1 MTEIEIKLLKV
12 ANQMLKNMEDCK
24 KLETSKLKLK
34 MIEQYMDSENGD
46 FREYC
51 DKMFGKKGMEK
62 MKYNV
67 YKEIFELGLQ
77 KLA

>member
-1 MTEIEIKLLKV
+1 MTDNVEINLLAV
-12 ANQMLKNMEDCK
+12 ANEMLKNMEDSK
-24 KLETSKLKLK
+24 KLKTSNLKLR
-34 MIEQYMDSENGD
+34 MIERYMDSENGD

-67 YKEIFELGLQ
+67 YKEIFEL
-77 KLA
+77 